1 MALTQ
6 RTAGHGIQAHFSI
19 DTRQVDAR
27 LKFLI
32 EIVEPEF
39 TNRGLFAA
47 GNELLADA
55 RDVGPQAPKDTGDL
69 WRSAR
74 TTKAEITAGGHAE
87 ILAGFNIVYAAKW
100 HEVPLSKKINWTTNK
115 GASQPGPKYLESKLL
130 VNRDKYMK
138 IIADFLATGMKVS

>member
-6 RTAGHGIQAHFSI
+6 RTAGHGIQAQFSI
-19 DTRQVDAR
+19 DTSQVDAR
-27 LKFLI
+27 LKMLI

-55 RDVGPQAPKDTGDL
+55 RDTGPQAPKETGDL

-74 TTKAEITAGGHAE
+74 TTKAEISGSGAE

-100 HEVPLSKKINWTTNK
+100 HEVPLGKKINWTTNK

-130 VNRDKYMK
+130 INRDKYMK